1 MTDLLAA
8 LLLGIIEGITE
19 FLPISSTGH
28 LLIAERWLGHRSDF
42 FNIVIQAGA
51 ILAITLVFRER
62 LWELARGWREPANR
76 DYLAK
81 IATAFLVTALVGLPL
96 RLAGWELPETLT
108 PIAWA
113 LILGGVWMLVAEHF
127 AGKRGDQPDITWK
140 VAVLVGLAQV
150 VAGVFP
156 GTSRSAAAIFMAML
170 AGTSRRSSATEFV
183 FLVGIP
189 TMFAASSY
197 AFLELVK
204 DGAIGSENWGEVG
217 LAFAAATMT
226 GFIVVKWLLGYIK
239 SHRYTGFAFYRI
251 VFGALLLLLM
261 PAGS

>member
-1 MTDLLAA
+1 MDTTA
-8 LLLGIIEGITE
+8 LRGRTVLVVGEYRQTVTVVRSLHRAGMRVTFASCDPDSPTRRSRGVARWVRLEDT
-19 FLPISSTGH
+19 T
-28 LLIAERWLGHRSDF
+28 AERFCDQLE
-42 FNIVIQAGA
+42 A
-51 ILAITLVFRER
+51 R
-62 LWELARGWREPANR
+62 L
-76 DYLAK
+76 
-81 IATAFLVTALVGLPL
+81 
-96 RLAGWELPETLT
+96 
-108 PIAWA
+108 
-113 LILGGVWMLVAEHF
+113 
-127 AGKRGDQPDITWK
+127 RGDPH
-140 VAVLVGLAQV
+140 
-150 VAGVFP
+150 
-156 GTSRSAAAIFMAML
+156 
-170 AGTSRRSSATEFV
+170 EFV